1 MNISNQLQSQ
11 AERYSRTRSFALDSP
26 LKRELAEWY
35 KYSGYGRLNVGC
47 ATCIRNAMQKLT
59 NYFLTEMAPKSP
71 KIHFIGIKQES
82 ITSMTF
88 NQLKAE
94 AKRRGINM
102 PNTSTK
108 QDLIQALS

>member
-35 KYSGYGRLNVGC
+35 KYAGYGRLNVGC

-59 NYFLTEMAPKSP
+59 NYFLTEMAPKTP
-71 KIHFIGIKQES
+71 KIHFVGVKQQS
-82 ITSMTF
+82 ISEMSF
-88 NQLKAE
+88 NELKAE
-94 AKRRGINM
+94 AKRRGIKM
-102 PNTSTK
+102 PATSK
-108 QDLIQALS
+108 KADFIQALS